1 MDDSLTLL
9 GFGPEGWGQA
19 LLNGGLTTLA
29 VSACAFMLGLGLG
42 TLCAWARIA
51 GSAPGGGGSRRAMAW

>member
-9 GFGPEGWGQA
+9 GFGPEGWGHA

-29 VSACAFMLGLGLG
+29 VSACAFVLGLGLG
-42 TLCAWARIA
+42 TLLAWARIA
-51 GSAPGGGGSRRAMAW
+51 G